1 MDGPRG
7 HYAKLRERKKGI
19 TCFHLYVESKNKIK
33 KTNITK
39 QKQTHRH
46 KEQADSFQRVGMSE
60 KDEGVEEVQSS
71 SYKMNKKQG
80 HDVHHGEYGQN
91 YSNNFV

>member
-1 MDGPRG
+1 
-7 HYAKLRERKKGI
+7 
-19 TCFHLYVESKNKIK
+19 
-33 KTNITK
+33 
-39 QKQTHRH
+39 
-46 KEQADSFQRVGMSE
+46 MSE

-91 YSNNFV
+91 YSNKLYRDRWSLDLVFLECIKISN

>member
-1 MDGPRG
+1 MFSLICG
-7 HYAKLRERKKGI
+7 
-19 TCFHLYVESKNKIK
+19 IK
-33 KTNITK
+33 KQNKKRNITK

-46 KEQADSFQRVGMSE
+46 KEHADSFQRVGMSE

-80 HDVHHGEYGQN
+80 HDVHHGEYCQN